1 MSEQAFKSE
10 KDYRVALAIAKSM
23 LAKEIIDKGDFK
35 KINKM
40 LIKKY
45 NPVVGVL

>member
-1 MSEQAFKSE
+1 MSEQQFKRE
-10 KDYRVALAIAKSM
+10 KNYQVALVITKSM
-23 LAKEIIDKGDFK
+23 LAKEIIDKSDFK

-45 NPVVGVL
+45 NPVVGAL

>member
-1 MSEQAFKSE
+1 MSEQQFKRE
-10 KDYRVALAIAKSM
+10 KNYQVALVIAKSM
-23 LAKEIIDKGDFK
+23 LAKEIIDKSDFK

-45 NPVVGVL
+45 NPVVGAL